1 MSKIMKQCV
10 VIPIIAVM
18 LGGCI
23 YNLSLFPKLEP
34 FQEEVISGKGD
45 DKILLL
51 DISGFISE
59 EATGA
64 LIKMP
69 DMVSRVKEELG
80 RAAKDKKVK
89 AVILRINSPGG
100 TITASDLIH
109 HEVQRF
115 KEETGLPVIASIL
128 DLGASGAYYIAMA
141 TDKVV
146 AHPTSVIGSIGV
158 IMLHVN
164 FQGLMEKVGVG
175 AESIKSGKNKDLGSP
190 IKALSPQGRNILQS
204 IIDDMYGRF
213 LKVIAQNRTELS
225 HEQIKALADG
235 RVYTA
240 SESLDLG
247 LIDNIAY
254 LEEVIDMGKEA
265 AGISEAS
272 IIIYKRPGEY
282 KNNIYSRSFTGAVDP
297 LAAWGLEP
305 KQWLRGGSPHFLYLW
320 MP

>member
-1 MSKIMKQCV
+1 MNNTIKQCF

-18 LGGCI
+18 LSGCV

-34 FQEEVISGKGD
+34 FQEEVISGEGD
-45 DKILLL
+45 NKILLL

-59 EATGA
+59 EDTGNMV
-64 LIKMP
+64 KMP

-80 RAAKDKKVK
+80 RAAKDKNVK
-89 AVILRINSPGG
+89 AVVLRINSPGG

-115 KEETGLPVIASIL
+115 KELTGKPVIASII

-141 TDKVV
+141 ADKVV

-164 FQGLMEKVGVG
+164 FQGLMEKFGVS
-175 AESIKSGKNKDLGSP
+175 AESIKSGVNKDLGSP
-190 IKALSPQGRNILQS
+190 TKPLSPEGRDILQG

-213 LKVIAQNRTELS
+213 LQVIEANRTKMSSER
-225 HEQIKALADG
+225 IKKLADG

-240 SESLDLG
+240 SESLKSG
-247 LIDNIAY
+247 LIDDIAY

-272 IIIYKRPGEY
+272 VILYKRPGEY
-282 KNNIYSRSFTGAVDP
+282 KNNIYSRSFTGTIDP

>member
-1 MSKIMKQCV
+1 MNKMAKRWFLIPVVSVLLSGCV
-10 VIPIIAVM
+10 
-18 LGGCI
+18 
-23 YNLSLFPKLEP
+23 YNLSLFPKLEA
-34 FQEEVISGKGD
+34 FQEEVISGEGD

-59 EATGA
+59 EETGN
-64 LIKMP
+64 LVKMP

-89 AVILRINSPGG
+89 AVVLRINSPGG

-109 HEVQRF
+109 HEIQRF
-115 KEETGLPVIASIL
+115 KEKTGKPVFASIL

-141 TDKVV
+141 ADKVV

-164 FQGLMEKVGVG
+164 FKGLMEKVGVG
-175 AESIKSGKNKDLGSP
+175 AESIKSGTHKDLGSP
-190 IKALSPQGRNILQS
+190 IKPLSSEGRDILQG
-204 IIDDMYGRF
+204 IINDMYGRF
-213 LKVIAQNRTELS
+213 LKVIAENRTGLRPER
-225 HEQIKALADG
+225 IKALADG

-240 SESLDLG
+240 SKALESG
-247 LIDNIAY
+247 LIDKIAY
-254 LEEVIDMGKEA
+254 FEEVIDMSKEA
-265 AGISEAS
+265 AGLSEAS
-272 IIIYKRPGEY
+272 VILYKRPGEY
-282 KNNIYSRSFTGAVDP
+282 KNNIYSRSFAAAVDP

-305 KQWLRGGSPHFLYLW
+305 KQLLRGGSPRFLYLW